1 MAETY
6 NFKMPLLDAAQ
17 AQKHVT
23 VNEAIARADAVAQ
36 LRLMARN
43 VTTPPVAING
53 AAYGVGAAATADWV
67 GQDGNI
73 AIQANG
79 GWVFLTPKTGWRGW
93 DETTGESLTHDGSDW
108 QPDAIVVS
116 VGGAGTSWRIAEIDH
131 VLAAGATSTTVN
143 VIPKNA
149 QVIGVTG
156 RVISAISGAGVASWK
171 VGVPGA
177 ATRYGYGLGLALNS
191 WAKGVSGQPLTYYAD
206 TPLLLSADAGTFAAG
221 TVRLAVHYLE
231 LAVPRAV

>member
-1 MAETY
+1 MADTY

-23 VNEAIARADAVAQ
+23 VNKAIARADAVAQ
-36 LRLMARN
+36 MRLVARD
-43 VTTPPVAING
+43 VTTPPVAIDG
-53 AAYGVGAAATADWV
+53 AAYGIGASATGDWL
-67 GQDGNI
+67 GHDGEV

-79 GWVFLTPKTGWRGW
+79 GWVFVAPQTGWRGW
-93 DETTGESLTHDGSDW
+93 DETTAETVVYDGVDW
-108 QPDAIVVS
+108 QSDAIVVS
-116 VGGAGTSWRIAEIDH
+116 SGGAGTSWRIAEVDH
-131 VLAAGATSTTVN
+131 VISAGASSTTVN

-156 RVISAISGAGVASWK
+156 RVISAITGTGVSTWK
-171 VGVPGA
+171 LGVPGA
-177 ATRYGYGLGLALNS
+177 DNRYGYGLGLAMNS

-206 TPLLLSADAGTFAAG
+206 TPLLLTADAGTITSG

-231 LAVPRAV
+231 LSVPRSA